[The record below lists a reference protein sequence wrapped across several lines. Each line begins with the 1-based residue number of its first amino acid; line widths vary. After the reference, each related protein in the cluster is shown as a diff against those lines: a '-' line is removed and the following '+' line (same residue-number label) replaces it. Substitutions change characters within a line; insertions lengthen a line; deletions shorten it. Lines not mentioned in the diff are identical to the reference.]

1 MRIIKL
7 TPMVALLSLIGLPT
21 AAHAAPGLGDEVYG
35 AEVEE
40 GEAEVE
46 TIYGRLDGGADDGED
61 VLKLEA
67 AYGVTDRLRLGLIG
81 ELERE
86 PFESRKFEAVGV
98 EAIYELGTLGGVNFA
113 AYGEYEITFDGADKV
128 ETKLLMQ
135 HRTGPVDLRLNL
147 IAEKE
152 LSSGADVEFG
162 YAASADVETF
172 GEVRVGLQAFGELG
186 TLDHLAPR
194 AEHFVG
200 PVAKLEIEGLGPEI
214 ELQAGYLFA
223 LGAARDDS
231 DGQFRLA
238 VELEF

>member
-1 MRIIKL
+1 MKYIQRAAVFAA
-7 TPMVALLSLIGLPT
+7 TVSLIVPAT
-21 AAHAAPGLGDEVYG
+21 AHAAPGLGEEVYG
-35 AEVEE
+35 AEVEK

-81 ELERE
+81 ELEKE
-86 PFESRKFEAVGV
+86 PLQNRRFEAVGV
-98 EAIYELGTLGGVNFA
+98 EAIYELGRVGGVNLA
-113 AYGEYEITFDGADKV
+113 AYGEYEVAFDGADKV

-135 HRTGPVDLRLNL
+135 RRAGPVDLRLNL

-152 LSSGADVEFG
+152 LKSGAEVELG

-172 GEVRVGLQAFGELG
+172 EEVRLGVQAFGELG
-186 TLDHLAPR
+186 TFDHLAPR
-194 AEHFVG
+194 AEHFAG
-200 PVAKLEIEGLGPEI
+200 PVAKVEIEGLGPEM

-238 VELEF
+238 LELEF